1 MAHLR
6 AKFLVKDALRARGL
20 WAEAEFVV
28 DTLPGDRRADVM
40 TRSARTNRMFAIE
53 LQHTSIALPEI
64 EARARSYA
72 RARIAQI
79 WISFFIRRG
88 NGKSRAQE
96 VRSLHP
102 QILLARPFERWI
114 YGLESGKGMWMYD
127 PRSEQFW
134 SAHFRD
140 HQLYVEERTYYDE
153 GGDEVSSG
161 GYWRPSKR
169 WRDLELTGP
178 FEIKNLKLASAS
190 QLTWSKDTYTWP
202 GGQIAKFVPQAKG
215 P

>member
-1 MAHLR
+1 
-6 AKFLVKDALRARGL
+6 
-20 WAEAEFVV
+20 
-28 DTLPGDRRADVM
+28 
-40 TRSARTNRMFAIE
+40 MFAIE

-79 WISFFIRRG
+79 WIPFLSAAAMAKAEHRKCGLFIP
-88 NGKSRAQE
+88 KYS
-96 VRSLHP
+96 
-102 QILLARPFERWI
+102 ARPFERWI
-114 YGLESGKGMWMYD
+114 HGLESGKGMWMYD

-190 QLTWSKDTYTWP
+190 RLTWSKDTYTWP
-202 GGQIAKFVPQAKG
+202 GGQIAKFVRNYPPPCHGRQSLNRWRDG
-215 P
+215 PWQGGG